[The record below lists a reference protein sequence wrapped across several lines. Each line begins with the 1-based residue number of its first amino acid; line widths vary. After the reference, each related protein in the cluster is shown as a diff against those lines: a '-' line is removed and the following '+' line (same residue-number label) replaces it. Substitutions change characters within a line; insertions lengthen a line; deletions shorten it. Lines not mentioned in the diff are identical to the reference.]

1 MSALLALTGIH
12 CRYGSTDV
20 FRALS
25 LQIGEGSIACLLGPS
40 GCGKTT
46 ALRAIA
52 GFEDVQAGSIMLDGR
67 VLSEPGRTLPPEQRQ
82 VGMVF
87 QDYALFP
94 HLTVAQNIAFGLQG
108 LGRQEQQQRSHSLL
122 ALIRMEQYAEAWPH
136 QLSGG
141 QQQRVALAR
150 ALAPR
155 PKLLLLDEPFSNL
168 DTELRRA
175 LSLEVRQ
182 ILKQHGTT
190 AILVTHD
197 QSEAFTV
204 ADEIGV
210 MDRGQLLQWDTPQAL
225 YHRPATPFVATF
237 VSQGQFIPGVLR
249 SALQLDT
256 VFGLVTLEPEALA
269 GDSEFQVGST
279 VDLLLRPWNLQLAPA
294 SPCRARITAQQFN
307 GAFTQTTLQLP
318 DGLNLHSQDA
328 AFADL
333 PIGTDVGLGLL
344 PRHLRLFSRP

>member
-1 MSALLALTGIH
+1 MSALLTLDHIH

-20 FRALS
+20 FRDLS
-25 LQIGEGSIACLLGPS
+25 LAVDPGSIACLLGPS

-52 GFEDVQAGSIMLDGR
+52 GFEDVHAGSITLDGR
-67 VLSEPGRTLPPEQRQ
+67 VLSKPGTMLPPEQRQ

-94 HLTVAQNIAFGLQG
+94 HLTVAQNIAFGLHT
-108 LGRQEQQQRSHSLL
+108 LPKAEQEQRTRNLL
-122 ALIRMEQYAEAWPH
+122 ALIRMEQYADVWPH

-197 QSEAFTV
+197 QSEAFNV
-204 ADEIGV
+204 ADVIGV
-210 MDRGQLLQWDTPQAL
+210 MDQGQLQQWGTPQAL

-249 SALQLDT
+249 SATEVDT
-256 VFGLVTLEPEALA
+256 VFGRVQLEQ
-269 GDSEFQVGST
+269 DSGSADFPSGT
-279 VDLLLRPWNLQLAPA
+279 AVNLLLRPWNLQLDQN
-294 SPCRARITAQQFN
+294 SSCRARITAQQFN

-318 DGLNLHSQDA
+318 EGPSLNSQDA
-328 AFADL
+328 AFADI
-333 PIGTDVGLGLL
+333 PVGSEVGLALL
-344 PRHLRLFSRP
+344 PRHLRLFPRV

>member
-1 MSALLALTGIH
+1 MSALLTLDHIH

-25 LQIGEGSIACLLGPS
+25 LAVDAGSIACLLGPS

-52 GFEDVQAGSIMLDGR
+52 GFEDVHAGSITLDGQ
-67 VLSEPGRTLPPEQRQ
+67 VLSKPGTTLPPEQRQ

-94 HLTVAQNIAFGLQG
+94 HLTVAQNIAFGLHA
-108 LGRQEQQQRSHSLL
+108 LPRPEQLERSRSLL
-122 ALIRMEQYAEAWPH
+122 ALIRMEQYADAWPH

-175 LSLEVRQ
+175 LSLEVRH

-197 QSEAFTV
+197 QSEAFNV
-204 ADEIGV
+204 ADVIGV
-210 MDRGQLLQWDTPQAL
+210 MDQGQLQQWDTPQAL

-249 SALQLDT
+249 SPTEVETL
-256 VFGLVTLEPEALA
+256 FGLARLEGDSGA
-269 GDSEFQVGST
+269 GDCPAGSP
-279 VDLLLRPWNLQLAPA
+279 VDLLLRPWNLQLDPA
-294 SPCRARITAQQFN
+294 SACRARITAQQFN
-307 GAFTQTTLQLP
+307 GAFTQTTLQLRNGP
-318 DGLNLHSQDA
+318 SLSSQDA

-333 PIGTDVGLGLL
+333 PVGSDVGLTLT
-344 PRHLRLFSRP
+344 PRHLRLFPRM